1 MVRQREERE
10 AVEAQKSVQITR
22 PAHDP
27 FPKWATNRT
36 FRGDG
41 LTDVVDPFE
50 TLGTLSSTGAYWQPA
65 TSSVL
70 G

>member
-10 AVEAQKSVQITR
+10 AVEALKSVQITR
-22 PAHDP
+22 PAHHP

-41 LTDVVDPFE
+41 LTD
-50 TLGTLSSTGAYWQPA
+50 G
-65 TSSVL
+65 
-70 G
+70 

>member
-22 PAHDP
+22 PAHHP

-36 FRGDG
+36 FRGAG
-41 LTDVVDPFE
+41 LTDAADLICDSGGP
-50 TLGTLSSTGAYWQPA
+50 LNRLC
-65 TSSVL
+65 L
-70 G
+70 